1 VIATASSEYSKK
13 QTRTQPAARRGG
25 SRRHHVGETPP
36 WLSGRARASSTGTA
50 ARKGQEKGSTATPK
64 TKVATGSI
72 RIPAT
77 SVKITLTA
85 NVSAGCG
92 ARKSRGQDSRT
103 KMVFS
108 ADRPSSKMTTP
119 AANSSHDRL

>member
-1 VIATASSEYSKK
+1 MAI
-13 QTRTQPAARRGG
+13 
-25 SRRHHVGETPP
+25 
-36 WLSGRARASSTGTA
+36 GT
-50 ARKGQEKGSTATPK
+50 
-64 TKVATGSI
+64 I

-77 SVKITLTA
+77 SVKAMLAA
-85 NVSAGCG
+85 NVSAGRG